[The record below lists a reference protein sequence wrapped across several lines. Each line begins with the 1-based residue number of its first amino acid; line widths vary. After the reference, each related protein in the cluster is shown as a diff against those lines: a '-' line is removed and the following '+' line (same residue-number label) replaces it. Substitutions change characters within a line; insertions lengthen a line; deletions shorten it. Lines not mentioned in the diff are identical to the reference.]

1 MGDILTVNNEKHH
14 FKQKLNFMNL
24 IKRCF
29 INYKLDEIFT
39 PNTTAKLTYIPREL
53 IEDDLEKYITLPGK
67 QIVVYGHSGSGKT
80 TLIRKKLNG
89 LNKKFIRVHCE
100 KNTTFE
106 DIILQA
112 FDELNVYYITEL
124 TSSNTYKISSET
136 KADYKL
142 ISSKISSE
150 LTQSIGNKSVK
161 IVPPQLTPMKLA
173 KFLGEANC
181 ILMIEDFH
189 KVVNEEKQ
197 RIADVIKIFIDSAN
211 EYPNAKIICIGA
223 VGTARE
229 LIQLDSNLNNRI
241 SEILVP
247 LMSNDQI
254 ESIIKKGVDLLNI
267 NMEQKLID
275 KVVYYSNNLASVAH
289 QICYDICYHTG
300 IKKMRIF
307 KKTLKEDSF
316 KVAVNSYVRKN
327 SDTFS
332 KIYDNVTTSQYGW
345 NILKKFDTTEKEYLS
360 FTEISKSIPSD
371 RKPSNESL
379 ELFLDKLG
387 STEFE
392 EIIRYDSNSKK
403 YSISNP
409 FFRAFLK
416 MKLALE
422 QNEITERNKH
432 KNKKRNKLYNIE
444 NEVEIDFND
453 EFFNLYYQH
462 LDTYLIRNIRM
473 RNEIIERNITIKTEK
488 K

>member
-1 MGDILTVNNEKHH
+1 
-14 FKQKLNFMNL
+14 MNL

-39 PNTTAKLTYIPREL
+39 PNTIAKLTYIKREL
-53 IEDDLEKYITLPGK
+53 IEDDLEKYIMLPGK

-80 TLIRKKLNG
+80 TLLRNKLIE

-100 KNTTFE
+100 KNTKFE
-106 DIILQA
+106 DIIFQA
-112 FDELNVYYITEL
+112 FDELNAYYISEHS
-124 TSSNTYKISSET
+124 TSHTHKISSET

-142 ISSKISSE
+142 ISSKINAEYS
-150 LTQSIGNKSVK
+150 QSITNKQVK

-189 KVVNEEKQ
+189 KVIEAEKQ

-229 LIQLDSNLNNRI
+229 LIELDSNLNNRI
-241 SEILVP
+241 AEILVP
-247 LMSNDQI
+247 LMTNVQI
-254 ESIIKKGVDLLNI
+254 ESIIKKGVDLLHI
-267 NMEQKLID
+267 SMEQVLID
-275 KVVYYSNNLASVAH
+275 KIVYYSNNLASVAH

-300 IKKMRIF
+300 IKKMKLF
-307 KKTLKEDSF
+307 EKTLKEDSF

-332 KIYDNVTTSQYGW
+332 KIYDSVTTSQYGW

-360 FTEISKSIPSD
+360 YTEIFKSIPSD
-371 RKPSNESL
+371 RKPTNEAL
-379 ELFLDKLG
+379 EELLLKLG

-392 EIIRYDSNSKK
+392 EIIRYDRNSKK

-409 FFRAFLK
+409 FFRAYLK

-422 QNEITERNKH
+422 QNEINERNNH
-432 KNKKRNKLYNIE
+432 KNKKKNKLYNID
-444 NEVEIDFND
+444 NEKELDFND
-453 EFFNLYYQH
+453 DFFNLYYQH
-462 LDTYLIRNIRM
+462 LDTYLIRSIKM
-473 RNEIIERNITIKTEK
+473 RKEIMEK
-488 K
+488 NLSTKK